1 METWAHSLDVFE
13 ALGVTVAPTDRIGHV
28 AHIGVRTRNFSFAA
42 NELAPPAD
50 EFRIELTS
58 PSGALWAYGPV
69 DRSEEHTS
77 ELQSLMRIYSAGLC
91 LKITKPTPSTN
102 NSYVHPD

>member
-1 METWAHSLDVFE
+1 MRVLFRSTWAHSLDVFE

-58 PSGALWAYGPV
+58 PSGALWTYGPV
-69 DRSEEHTS
+69 DAAHGVGAEERRGGQECFSSFRS
-77 ELQSLMRIYSAGLC
+77 RGLSHYA
-91 LKITKPTPSTN
+91 KQTQ
-102 NSYVHPD
+102 

>member
-58 PSGALWAYGPV
+58 PSGALWTYGPV
-69 DRSEEHTS
+69 DAAQSVTGSAHDFCLLVPQPINRAATDPVPVGPDRSE
-77 ELQSLMRIYSAGLC
+77 
-91 LKITKPTPSTN
+91 
-102 NSYVHPD
+102 